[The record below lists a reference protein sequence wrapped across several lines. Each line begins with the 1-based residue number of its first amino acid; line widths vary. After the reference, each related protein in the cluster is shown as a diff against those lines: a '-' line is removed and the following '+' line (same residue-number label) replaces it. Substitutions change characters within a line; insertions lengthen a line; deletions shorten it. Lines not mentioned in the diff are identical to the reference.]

1 MTLGIIIPQSRIFGF
16 GKRQKILIKLVTRFI
31 LVVVISILLFDCA
44 GDSYKKMSIENPE
57 KLLSIQDSLIL
68 ARGDDERVLA
78 ALATANNSVAKK
90 YMNKGDYNIAAN
102 HFSRSLSLNETS
114 TESKYGLLLAEGRA
128 LVKKGNKNGIWDAI
142 EKYSEA
148 SSLYPNS
155 GEPFYFTAIAYTKL
169 GDKDFDLILESY
181 EKSISLDLD
190 DQLRAEVLK
199 KYEHVKK
206 RKTKLDSF
214 WK

>member
-1 MTLGIIIPQSRIFGF
+1 MALVKGGVD
-16 GKRQKILIKLVTRFI
+16 LIKLSFR
-31 LVVVISILLFDCA
+31 SIMIIALSVLLFDCA
-44 GDSYKKMSIENPE
+44 GNSYKKMSIENPE

-68 ARGDDERVLA
+68 ARGNDNGVLA
-78 ALATANNSVAKK
+78 ALAIANNSVAEKF
-90 YMNKGDYNIAAN
+90 MEQGDYNLAATY
-102 HFSRSLSLNETS
+102 FSKALTLNETN

-128 LVKKGNKNGIWDAI
+128 MVKKGNKNGIWDAI
-142 EKYSEA
+142 EKYSKA

-155 GEPFYFTAIAYTKL
+155 GEPFYLTAIAYTKL
-169 GDKDFDLILESY
+169 GDTDFDLILESY
-181 EKSISLDLD
+181 EKSISLELD

-199 KYEHVKK
+199 KYEHAKK

>member
-1 MTLGIIIPQSRIFGF
+1 MALVKGGVA
-16 GKRQKILIKLVTRFI
+16 LIKLFFR
-31 LVVVISILLFDCA
+31 SIMIIALSVLLFDCA
-44 GDSYKKMSIENPE
+44 GNSYKKMSMENPE

-68 ARGDDERVLA
+68 ARGNDNGVLA
-78 ALATANNSVAKK
+78 ALAIANNSLAEKF
-90 YMNKGDYNIAAN
+90 MEQGDYNLAATY
-102 HFSRSLSLNETS
+102 FSKALTLNETN

-128 LVKKGNKNGIWDAI
+128 MVKKGNKNGIWDAI
-142 EKYSEA
+142 EKYSKA

-155 GEPFYFTAIAYTKL
+155 GEPFYLTAIAYTKL
-169 GDKDFDLILESY
+169 GDTDFDLILESY
-181 EKSISLDLD
+181 EKSISLELD

-199 KYEHVKK
+199 KYEHAKK

>member
-1 MTLGIIIPQSRIFGF
+1 MALVKGGVA
-16 GKRQKILIKLVTRFI
+16 LIKLSFRLIVI
-31 LVVVISILLFDCA
+31 LAISVLLFDCA
-44 GDSYKKMSIENPE
+44 GNSYKKMSIENPE

-68 ARGDDERVLA
+68 ARGNDNGVLA
-78 ALATANNSVAKK
+78 ALAIANNSVAEKF
-90 YMNKGDYNIAAN
+90 MEQGDYDLAVT
-102 HFSRSLSLNETS
+102 HFSKALTLNETN

-128 LVKKGNKNGIWDAI
+128 MVKKGNKNGIWDAI
-142 EKYSEA
+142 EKYSKA

-155 GEPFYFTAIAYTKL
+155 GEPFYLTAIAYTKL
-169 GDKDFDLILESY
+169 GDTDFDLILESY
-181 EKSISLDLD
+181 EKSISLELD

-199 KYEHVKK
+199 KYEHAKK

>member
-1 MTLGIIIPQSRIFGF
+1 MALVKGGVA
-16 GKRQKILIKLVTRFI
+16 LIKLSFR
-31 LVVVISILLFDCA
+31 SIMIIALSVLLFDCA
-44 GDSYKKMSIENPE
+44 GNSYKKMSIENPE

-68 ARGDDERVLA
+68 ARGNDNGVLA
-78 ALATANNSVAKK
+78 ALAIANNSLAEKF
-90 YMNKGDYNIAAN
+90 MEQGDYNLAATY
-102 HFSRSLSLNETS
+102 FSKALTLNETN

-128 LVKKGNKNGIWDAI
+128 MVKKGNKNGIWDAI
-142 EKYSEA
+142 EKYSKA

-155 GEPFYFTAIAYTKL
+155 GEPFYLTAIAYTKL
-169 GDKDFDLILESY
+169 GDTDFDLILESY
-181 EKSISLDLD
+181 EKSISLELD

-199 KYEHVKK
+199 KYEHAKK